1 MDLVTYVTKSI
12 FYSDRRFG
20 AVLHHE
26 RNSEIFPASMAFA
39 FSVILMGFLLDH
51 PSNILPGLYKII
63 TTQDQLITD
72 YFEIA
77 GPGAALVNAG
87 LVTILSLLVIKFTKE
102 PYNGFTIVEVGLMS
116 GFALFGKNIANIW
129 PILFGTWLYSKYQ
142 KEPFGKHAGVAL
154 LSTALGPLVSYMALG
169 SRHASLLLGCA
180 TGLLIGFVL
189 PSLSA
194 YTYKIQNGMN
204 LYNMGFACGLFAL
217 MVVPILTA
225 FGDKPDSVLFWA
237 KGYNLQVGIALSAQC
252 IILILVGLFAAKSP
266 LWAVWAGYRRLLSTT
281 GRTPSDY
288 YRMFG
293 PGPVLIN
300 VGVNGLIGMA
310 YILLIGGD
318 LNGPTLGGIYTVMG
332 FSAFGKHA
340 FNIIPIMVG
349 ICLGGI
355 TMNNPVNLPA
365 LQIAALFGTTLAP
378 VAGHFGWPFGILAG
392 FIHASLVLQ
401 TGGPVAGVNLY
412 NNGFSGGLVATVL
425 YPILTA
431 LIRHRRPVLR
441 DQDMYDLFEQDAPI
455 DTSRWRTHKSDQPP
469 HPSQVVHQKNAH
481 LYPELPDDTPDET
494 EDFD

>member
-1 MDLVTYVTKSI
+1 MHSQ
-12 FYSDRRFG
+12 S
-20 AVLHHE
+20 
-26 RNSEIFPASMAFA
+26 RNQEIFPALMAFA
-39 FSVILMGFLLDH
+39 LSLILMGFLLDH
-51 PSNILPGLYKII
+51 PANILPGLYKIV
-63 TTQDQLITD
+63 TSQCQLITD
-72 YFEIA
+72 YFVVG

-87 LVTILSLLVIKFTKE
+87 LVTMISLVILKLTGE
-102 PYNGFTIVEVGLMS
+102 PYNGFTIVQVGLMS

-129 PILFGTWLYSKYQ
+129 PILLGTWLYAKYQ
-142 KEPFGKHAGVAL
+142 KEPFGKYAGVAL
-154 LSTALGPLVSYMALG
+154 LSSALGPLVSYMALG
-169 SRHASLLLGCA
+169 SRHANLLLGLLI
-180 TGLLIGFVL
+180 GVLIGFVL
-189 PSLSA
+189 PPLSA

-225 FGDKPDSVLFWA
+225 FGDKPDSILLWA
-237 KGYNLQVGIALSAQC
+237 TGYNLKVGIALSVQC
-252 IILILVGLFAAKSP
+252 ITLIVVGLFACRIP
-266 LWAVWAGYRRLLSTT
+266 PWAAWAGYRRLISTT
-281 GRTPSDY
+281 GRAPSDY

-300 VGVNGLIGMA
+300 VGINGLIGMT
-310 YILLIGGD
+310 YVLLIGGD

-340 FNIIPIMVG
+340 LNIIPIMAG

-355 TMNNPVNLPA
+355 TMHNPVNLPA

-378 VAGHFGWPFGILAG
+378 IAGHFGWPFGILAG
-392 FIHASLVLQ
+392 FIHACLVLQ

-431 LIRHRRPVLR
+431 LIRHRRPILR

-455 DTSRWRTHKSDQPP
+455 DTSRWRTHKHP
-469 HPSQVVHQKNAH
+469 HAH
-481 LYPELPDDTPDET
+481 TLPDPVDLPKTEEVLHPDPS
-494 EDFD
+494 DAHHGKSDISL